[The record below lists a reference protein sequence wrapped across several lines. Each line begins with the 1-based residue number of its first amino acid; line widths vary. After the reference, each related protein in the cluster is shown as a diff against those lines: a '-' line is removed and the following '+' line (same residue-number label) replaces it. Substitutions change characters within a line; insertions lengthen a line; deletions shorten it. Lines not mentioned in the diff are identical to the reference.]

1 MATIEPLASR
11 MRPTTLDDVI
21 GQQHVLGQGKLLR
34 YLIEA
39 DMLSSIILYGPSGT
53 GKTTIANVIA
63 HTT

>member
-39 DMLSSIILYGPSGT
+39 DMLSSIILYGPPGR
-53 GKTTIANVIA
+53 G
-63 HTT
+63 